1 MPQIVTVKRVL
12 LPAPDI
18 ADNNRKIYQ
27 IQDQAG
33 ELPPHFI
40 YISEKD
46 WTKEKEAAAIK
57 ADIDKRMGAIGE
69 TLSL

>member
-1 MPQIVTVKRVL
+1 MAQTVTVKRTL
-12 LPAPDI
+12 LPAPDL
-18 ADNNRKIYQ
+18 ADPTRKIYQ
-27 IQDQAG
+27 IQYQVG

-57 ADIDKRMGAIGE
+57 ADLAKRMETTGE
-69 TLSL
+69 NISI